1 MPHHRAGGTGGE
13 STVTPALYRGATA
26 LAAPFVDFWLARRRA
41 RGRED
46 AARFAERHGI
56 AARPRPAGSLVWL
69 HAASVGE
76 AQAILSLVHRLVAGD
91 ARHVLV
97 TTGTVTSATL
107 LAGRLPSRALH
118 HYVPV
123 DRLPWVRRFLDHW
136 QPDLA
141 LWVQSE
147 LWPNLVLETA
157 ERGIPMAIVN
167 GRMSERSLA
176 RWTRLPGLI
185 RPMLAAFDLCLA
197 ANDDHARRFAALGAR
212 DVRML
217 GNLKFA
223 ADPLPVDAGRR
234 AELAAMT
241 EGRPLWLAASTH
253 DGEEQA
259 ALAAHRAL
267 AGRVPGLLTVIVP
280 RHPERGAA
288 VARVAAESG
297 LVAARRAVG
306 EPIRAD
312 TAVYVA
318 DTMGEMGLF
327 YQRAGVVF
335 VGGSIAPR
343 GGHNPIEPALFD
355 CAILHGPD
363 MANNR
368 EIAAE
373 LAENRAARIVTDG
386 EALTAALGQ
395 LFADGTM
402 RDTMA
407 AAARQVALDNH
418 AVLDRVLACF
428 APYLDLPSH
437 ARA

>member
-1 MPHHRAGGTGGE
+1 M
-13 STVTPALYRGATA
+13 TPALYRGATA
-26 LAAPFVDFWLARRRA
+26 LAAPLVDLWLARRRA
-41 RGRED
+41 HGRED
-46 AARFAERHGI
+46 TARFAERHGI
-56 AARPRPAGSLVWL
+56 AACPRPAGPLVWL

-97 TTGTVTSATL
+97 TTGTVTSAAL
-107 LAGRLPSRALH
+107 LADRLPARAFH

-157 ERGIPMAIVN
+157 GRGIPMAIIN
-167 GRMSERSLA
+167 GRMSERSMG
-176 RWTRLPGLI
+176 RWERLPGLI
-185 RPMLAAFDLCLA
+185 RPMLATFDLCLA

-223 ADPLPVDAGRR
+223 ADPLPVDAARR

-241 EGRPLWLAASTH
+241 AGRSLWLAASTH

-259 ALAAHRAL
+259 ALAAHQAL
-267 AGRVPGLLTVIVP
+267 SGRVPGLLTVIVP
-280 RHPERGAA
+280 RHPDRGAA
-288 VARVAAESG
+288 IARLAAESS
-297 LVAARRAVG
+297 LATARRAAG
-306 EPIRAD
+306 EPVGAD

-327 YQRAGVVF
+327 YERAGIVF
-335 VGGSIAPR
+335 VGGSITPR

-373 LAENRAARIVTDG
+373 LAERQAARVVADG
-386 EALTAALGQ
+386 AALTAALAQ
-395 LFADGTM
+395 LFDDDAM
-402 RDTMA
+402 RASMA
-407 AAARQVALDNH
+407 EAARQVALDNR
-418 AVLDRVLACF
+418 AVLDRVLDCL
-428 APYLDLPSH
+428 APYLERPGH

>member
-1 MPHHRAGGTGGE
+1 M
-13 STVTPALYRGATA
+13 TPALYRGATA
-26 LAAPFVDFWLARRRA
+26 LAAPLVDLWLARRRA
-41 RGRED
+41 SGRED
-46 AARFAERHGI
+46 TARFAERHGI
-56 AARPRPAGSLVWL
+56 AARPRPAGPLVWL

-76 AQAILSLVHRLVAGD
+76 AQAILSLVHRLIAD
-91 ARHVLV
+91 EARHVLV
-97 TTGTVTSATL
+97 TTGTVTSAAL
-107 LAGRLPSRALH
+107 LADRLPARAFH

-147 LWPNLVLETA
+147 LWPNLVLETSA
-157 ERGIPMAIVN
+157 RSIPMAVIN
-167 GRMSERSLA
+167 GRMSERSMG
-176 RWTRLPGLI
+176 RWERLPGLI

-197 ANDDHARRFAALGAR
+197 ANDDHARRFVALGAR

-223 ADPLPVDAGRR
+223 ADPLPVDAGKR

-241 EGRPLWLAASTH
+241 AGRPLWLAASTH

-259 ALAAHRAL
+259 AFAAHQAL
-267 AGRVPGLLTVIVP
+267 SRHISGLLTVVVP
-280 RHPERGAA
+280 RHPDRGGAI
-288 VARVAAESG
+288 ARLAAESG
-297 LVAARRAVG
+297 LAAARRAAG
-306 EPIRAD
+306 EPIGAD
-312 TAVYVA
+312 TAVYIA

-327 YQRAGVVF
+327 YEHAGIVF

-373 LAENRAARIVTDG
+373 LAEHRAVRMVADS
-386 EALTAALGQ
+386 AALLAALAQ
-395 LFADGTM
+395 LFADRVI
-402 RDTMA
+402 RDSMA
-407 AAARQVALDNH
+407 AAARQVALDNR
-418 AVLDRVLACF
+418 AVLDRVLDSL
-428 APYLDLPSH
+428 APYLERSGH

>member
-1 MPHHRAGGTGGE
+1 M
-13 STVTPALYRGATA
+13 
-26 LAAPFVDFWLARRRA
+26 LAAPVIDLVLARRRA

-56 AARPRPAGSLVWL
+56 AARPRPAGPLVWL

-76 AQAILSLVHRLVAGD
+76 AQAVLSLVQRLVADGT
-91 ARHVLV
+91 RHALV
-97 TTGTVTSATL
+97 TTGTVTSAAL
-107 LAGRLPSRALH
+107 LAGRLPGRAFH

-123 DRLPWVRRFLDHW
+123 DRLPWVRHFLDHW
-136 QPDLA
+136 RPDLA

-157 ERGIPMAIVN
+157 LRGTPMAIIN
-167 GRMSERSLA
+167 GRMSERSSR
-176 RWTRLPGLI
+176 RWTLLPGLI
-185 RPMLAAFDLCLA
+185 RPMLESFALCLA
-197 ANDDHARRFAALGAR
+197 ANDDHARRFTALGAR

-223 ADPLPVDAGRR
+223 ADALPVDPGQR
-234 AELAAMT
+234 AALAAMI
-241 EGRPLWLAASTH
+241 GARPRWLAASTH

-259 ALAAHRAL
+259 AFAVHRAL
-267 AGRVPGLLTVIVP
+267 AARLPGLLTLIVP
-280 RHPERGAA
+280 RHPERGIAIAERAA
-288 VARVAAESG
+288 AAG
-297 LVAARRAVG
+297 LVAARRAAG
-306 EPIRAD
+306 QAIGPD
-312 TAVYVA
+312 TAVYIA

-327 YQRAGVVF
+327 YDLAGIVF
-335 VGGSIAPR
+335 VGGSLTPR

-373 LAENRAARIVTDG
+373 LAGAGGARIVADG
-386 EALTAALGQ
+386 AALAAEVTA
-395 LFADGTM
+395 LFDDAGA
-402 RDTMA
+402 RA
-407 AAARQVALDNH
+407 GLASAARRVAGENR
-418 AVLDRVLACF
+418 AVLDRVLGAL
-428 APYLDLPSH
+428 APYLGEAGH

>member
-1 MPHHRAGGTGGE
+1 M
-13 STVTPALYRGATA
+13 TPALYRGATA
-26 LAAPFVDFWLARRRA
+26 LAAPIVDLWLARRRA

-46 AARFAERHGI
+46 AARFGERHGI
-56 AARPRPAGSLVWL
+56 AARPRPPGQLVWL

-76 AQAILSLVHRLVAGD
+76 AQAILSLVHRLVRDD
-91 ARHVLV
+91 ARHALV
-97 TTGTVTSATL
+97 TTGTVASASL
-107 LAGRLPSRALH
+107 LADRLPARAIH

-123 DRLPWVRRFLDHW
+123 DRMPWVRRFLDHW
-136 QPDLA
+136 RPDLA

-157 ERGIPMAIVN
+157 RRGIPMAIVN
-167 GRMSERSLA
+167 GRMSERSMG
-176 RWTRLPGLI
+176 RWRRMPRLI

-212 DVRML
+212 NVRML

-223 ADPLPVDAGRR
+223 ADPLPVDAARR
-234 AELAAMT
+234 AEFAAMI
-241 EGRPLWLAASTH
+241 GDRPLWLAASTH

-259 ALAAHRAL
+259 AMAAHQL
-267 AGRVPGLLTVIVP
+267 LSSGIPNLLTVVVP
-280 RHPERGAA
+280 RHPDRGAIVARLAAERGLA
-288 VARVAAESG
+288 
-297 LVAARRAVG
+297 AARRAAG
-306 EPIRAD
+306 ERIGTD

-327 YQRAGVVF
+327 YERAGIVF
-335 VGGSIAPR
+335 VGGSLAPR
-343 GGHNPIEPALFD
+343 GGHNPIEPAPFD

-373 LAENRAARIVTDG
+373 LAGHGAARVVADGAALAAALTQLFTDG
-386 EALTAALGQ
+386 RL
-395 LFADGTM
+395 
-402 RDTMA
+402 RDAMA
-407 AAARQVALDNH
+407 AAARNVALDNR
-418 AVLDRVLACF
+418 AVLDRVLDGL
-428 APYLDLPSH
+428 APYLNEAGH